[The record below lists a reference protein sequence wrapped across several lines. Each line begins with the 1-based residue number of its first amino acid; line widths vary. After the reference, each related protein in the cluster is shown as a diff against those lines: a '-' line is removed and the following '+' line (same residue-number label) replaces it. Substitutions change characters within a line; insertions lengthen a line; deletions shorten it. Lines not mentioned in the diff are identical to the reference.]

1 MAESAEDGGIRLRGN
16 PESPF
21 TRGFM
26 CAKTRDQ
33 FRRLRSPNRI
43 LTPLLKTRGGWQAI
57 GWEAAL
63 DLCAEKIQALR
74 HEPRSILHLHSDG
87 AKGVL
92 KEAVNLFFSTLG
104 SSRIMGSLCDAAGY
118 IAGVEDFGTRENN
131 DIDDLAHAAAIV
143 NWGKDF
149 SRSSVHTAAVVR
161 QARKNGSPGPDHIAR
176 GRRERRVLR
185 PAHPDP
191 AGNGPFSGRRRD
203 PAADRRGLRCGGR
216 DGPHPPPGE
225 VP

>member
-1 MAESAEDGGIRLRGN
+1 MKHITACTYDCPDACSLVAESAEDGGIRLRGN

-43 LTPLLKTRGGWQAI
+43 LQPLLKTRGGWQPI

-131 DIDDLAHAAAIV
+131 DIDDLAQRYGWSEDQILALTPT
-143 NWGKDF
+143 
-149 SRSSVHTAAVVR
+149 RR
-161 QARKNGSPGPDHIAR
+161 QAYLQLAR
-176 GRRERRVLR
+176 
-185 PAHPDP
+185 
-191 AGNGPFSGRRRD
+191 AG
-203 PAADRRGLRCGGR
+203 
-216 DGPHPPPGE
+216 
-225 VP
+225 